1 VARRAISTA
10 IKCRNFADVYGG
22 LEMILSVNKPFA
34 ILKWQLVIF
43 LTVLPMSAQVDAGS
57 TAPVIENERVEVW
70 DITLSPGKP
79 MLMQRHKAA
88 VVTMFLVGGE
98 IRSTKENGETIV
110 SKRKFGDVVYDALGT
125 EHTEEVVSESPAR
138 LIVAELKDHPEP
150 LYVNKSGYPPA
161 FPRPGS
167 LKVFENDRVVIWNY
181 TWTPNVPT
189 PMHFHDKDVVVVY
202 RYDGSLKSTTPDGKS
217 LVNEYKSGSI
227 RFNRGDRVHFEELV
241 KGDQSAMI
249 MEFK

>member
-1 VARRAISTA
+1 MI
-10 IKCRNFADVYGG
+10 FANVYGG
-22 LEMILSVNKPFA
+22 LEMILSVSKPFT
-34 ILKWQLVIF
+34 ILKRQLVIF
-43 LTVLPMSAQVDAGS
+43 LRVLLTVLPTVVPMRAQGDAAS

-79 MLMQRHKAA
+79 MLMQGHKAA
-88 VVTMFLVGGE
+88 IVTMFLVGGK
-98 IRSTKENGETIV
+98 IRSANENGEATV
-110 SKRKFGDVVYDALGT
+110 SERKFGDVVYDASGIA
-125 EHTEEVVSESPAR
+125 HTEEVMSESPAR

-167 LKVFENDRVVIWNY
+167 IKAFENDRVVIWNY
-181 TWTPNVPT
+181 TWTPNAPT
-189 PMHFHDKDVVVVY
+189 PMHFHDKDMVVVY

-217 LVNEYKSGSI
+217 LVNDYKSGSI
-227 RFNRGDRVHFEELV
+227 RFNRGDRAHFEELV
-241 KGDQSAMI
+241 QGQQSAMI